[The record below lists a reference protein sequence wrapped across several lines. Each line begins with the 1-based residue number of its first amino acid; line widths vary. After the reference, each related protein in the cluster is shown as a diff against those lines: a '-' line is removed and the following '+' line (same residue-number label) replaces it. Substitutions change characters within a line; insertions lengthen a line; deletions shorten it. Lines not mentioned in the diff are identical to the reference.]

1 MNVLI
6 VSFDKE
12 LVSKL
17 KEALKEYNV
26 VDVKNGEEAINTV
39 SSFIDTVI
47 YDAVAGSISEE
58 DINNMYRSKFRD
70 AKYIILVD
78 DIFPVDMNNIIPP
91 KKLKLARDEASDK
104 IVEALFGDIVELPFQ
119 IEETLP
125 PQGIP
130 QSQEEGLALE
140 KIFFEAEAEESLP
153 FIQEPQ
159 VEEVPELGKKA
170 PESPTLKKVLIVSF
184 DSNLIGK
191 LREVLSGQGEILE
204 AKNMKEVG
212 DKAREADII
221 IFDTIL
227 GMLARK
233 TLMDMSKEATLMEKP
248 YILLI
253 DELFTIDVEDIPL
266 KRKYTFARESEL
278 SKVVEKALELIR
290 EVPMEL
296 PAKPQETESVEE
308 ALPTIYQE
316 EEKGIMSLL
325 EEIIGAGVE
334 EKEREVLPPVEE
346 KKEELYPE
354 KLEYVQQQPELESL
368 AESISLAIRE
378 TIKSQLSQEMLYAT
392 FSQIIKGEEFSEGIS
407 KALSEKLESSLRE
420 QVQEALSKIDIAQI
434 VREEAYKVLK
444 ERLKELIT

>member
-1 MNVLI
+1 
-6 VSFDKE
+6 
-12 LVSKL
+12 
-17 KEALKEYNV
+17 
-26 VDVKNGEEAINTV
+26 
-39 SSFIDTVI
+39 
-47 YDAVAGSISEE
+47 
-58 DINNMYRSKFRD
+58 
-70 AKYIILVD
+70 
-78 DIFPVDMNNIIPP
+78 
-91 KKLKLARDEASDK
+91 
-104 IVEALFGDIVELPFQ
+104 
-119 IEETLP
+119 
-125 PQGIP
+125 
-130 QSQEEGLALE
+130 
-140 KIFFEAEAEESLP
+140 
-153 FIQEPQ
+153 
-159 VEEVPELGKKA
+159 
-170 PESPTLKKVLIVSF
+170 
-184 DSNLIGK
+184 
-191 LREVLSGQGEILE
+191 LSGQGEILE

-233 TLMDMSKEATLMEKP
+233 TLMDMSKEAVFMEKP

-296 PAKPQETESVEE
+296 PTKPQETESVEE

-334 EKEREVLPPVEE
+334 EKEREVPPPVEE
-346 KKEELYPE
+346 KKEEVYPE

-392 FSQIIKGEEFSEGIS
+392 FSQVIKGEEFSEGIS

-434 VREEAYKVLK
+434 VREEAYRVLK
-444 ERLKELIT
+444 ERLKELVT

>member
-58 DINNMYRSKFRD
+58 DINNMYRSKFKD

-212 DKAREADII
+212 DKARE
-221 IFDTIL
+221 
-227 GMLARK
+227 
-233 TLMDMSKEATLMEKP
+233 
-248 YILLI
+248 
-253 DELFTIDVEDIPL
+253 
-266 KRKYTFARESEL
+266 
-278 SKVVEKALELIR
+278 
-290 EVPMEL
+290 
-296 PAKPQETESVEE
+296 
-308 ALPTIYQE
+308 
-316 EEKGIMSLL
+316 
-325 EEIIGAGVE
+325 
-334 EKEREVLPPVEE
+334 
-346 KKEELYPE
+346 
-354 KLEYVQQQPELESL
+354 
-368 AESISLAIRE
+368 
-378 TIKSQLSQEMLYAT
+378 
-392 FSQIIKGEEFSEGIS
+392 
-407 KALSEKLESSLRE
+407 
-420 QVQEALSKIDIAQI
+420 
-434 VREEAYKVLK
+434 
-444 ERLKELIT
+444 